1 MPFARKVHWIVGMNK
16 ESDERSF
23 AQHVDAAGIDTVCIR
38 TTTPRLPG
46 AIKTFHK
53 MKKTVWAWRWPGV
66 DDDPAKAKGPHYFA
80 PLEAEFVA
88 KQCIPAGLDGYIV
101 DPESDDDKG
110 VNDWNQVEVK
120 GRKLKDLA
128 KDFWAVIKKAA
139 KGKKFHCGITSGWD
153 FPDPN
158 QKPILPWGEFI
169 GPSDAVYPQTYWR
182 IDLGQG
188 KLLKR
193 FGGDPAVG
201 CNKRLPIWKKVSM
214 GKPIIPMAGEIDV
227 VTAKEITAYGKAMA
241 TLKLDELHFY
251 ADLPKVKPEVLAAIK
266 AL

>member
-1 MPFARKVHWIVGMNK
+1 MARKVLWIVGMN
-16 ESDERSF
+16 SAADEAAF
-23 AQHVDAAGIDTVCIR
+23 AQHVNDAGIDTVCIR
-38 TTTPRLPG
+38 TTTSRLPA
-46 AIKTFHK
+46 AIDTFHK
-53 MKKTVWAWRWPGV
+53 LGKTVWAWRWPGV
-66 DDDPAKAKGPHYFA
+66 DDDPKKAKGPHYFA

-101 DPESDDDKG
+101 DPESDDDQG

-128 KDFWAVIKKAA
+128 RDFWSVIKTAA
-139 KGKKFHCGITSGWD
+139 KGKTFHCGITSGWD
-153 FPDPN
+153 FPAPN
-158 QKPILPWGEFI
+158 QKPILPWAEFI

-182 IDLGQG
+182 ITGSHG
-188 KLLKR
+188 KIIER

-201 CNKRLPIWKKVSM
+201 CKKCVPIWQKVAM

-227 VTAKEITAYGKAMA
+227 VTAEEIAAYGKALTSMGLTEA
-241 TLKLDELHFY
+241 HFY
-251 ADLPKVKPEVLAAIK
+251 ADIPKVPSKVLTAIK